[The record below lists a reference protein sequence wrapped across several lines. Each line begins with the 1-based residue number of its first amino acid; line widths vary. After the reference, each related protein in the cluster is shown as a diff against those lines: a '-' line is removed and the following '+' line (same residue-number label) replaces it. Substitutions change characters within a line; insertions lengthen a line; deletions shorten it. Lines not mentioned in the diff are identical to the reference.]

1 MEIVKWLA
9 RDQTG
14 AFDPTRTSASFE
26 HSFEPHQPPKGR
38 VARRSAAINHTEA
51 SRGEHATVKC
61 AFMTSARQI
70 ADQRQ
75 YHYAA
80 RIAGGAQ
87 PLKEDCLRTLLIGA
101 LAATLAGCS
110 RQPPP
115 QAATGSCTGT
125 NGSAHLERT
134 AGPPIKL
141 GTFRINSAAMD
152 TKSASVRKPEKSSSA
167 HARHGARLGSK
178 TAKSTRIAAKAKPPA
193 SRVPLPH
200 SSPKTRLQPAGNAVA
215 TESETARAN
224 IAEPHPTVGL
234 TNFSTRMI
242 EAQVAAALALAERI
256 TVATVAPAPG
266 IKAKNRDSSS
276 RPETLARGNT
286 EKPASA
292 NDTDLLVALLMA
304 RPNIKSVPDLTGETI
319 AIDDRNSAF
328 NGSVR
333 TAIVAAGAP
342 EVQLS
347 EGQATAIN
355 RLVNGEVPAAILA
368 LVSADAA
375 EGFSEI
381 AGFKIFHIPLSPRS
395 LKAQP

>member
-1 MEIVKWLA
+1 M
-9 RDQTG
+9 
-14 AFDPTRTSASFE
+14 
-26 HSFEPHQPPKGR
+26 
-38 VARRSAAINHTEA
+38 
-51 SRGEHATVKC
+51 
-61 AFMTSARQI
+61 
-70 ADQRQ
+70 
-75 YHYAA
+75 
-80 RIAGGAQ
+80 
-87 PLKEDCLRTLLIGA
+87 RTLLIGA
-101 LAATLAGCS
+101 LAATLVGCS

-125 NGSAHLERT
+125 NGSARLERT

-141 GTFRINSAAMD
+141 ATFRINSAAMD
-152 TKSASVRKPEKSSSA
+152 TKSASARKPEKSSSA
-167 HARHGARLGSK
+167 HARHGARLASK
-178 TAKSTRIAAKAKPPA
+178 TAKSIRIAANAKPPA

-200 SSPKTRLQPAGNAVA
+200 SSPKKRLQPAGNAVA
-215 TESETARAN
+215 TESKTARAN

-256 TVATVAPAPG
+256 TVATAPAPD

-276 RPETLARGNT
+276 RPETLARGDT
-286 EKPASA
+286 EKPESASA
-292 NDTDLLVALLMA
+292 NDTDILVALLMA
-304 RPNIKSVPDLTGETI
+304 RPNIKSVPDLTGKAI
-319 AIDDRNSAF
+319 AIDERYSAS
-328 NGSVR
+328 NGIVR

-355 RLVNGEVPAAILA
+355 RLVNGEVPAAVLA

-375 EGFSEI
+375 EGISEI

>member
-1 MEIVKWLA
+1 
-9 RDQTG
+9 
-14 AFDPTRTSASFE
+14 
-26 HSFEPHQPPKGR
+26 
-38 VARRSAAINHTEA
+38 
-51 SRGEHATVKC
+51 
-61 AFMTSARQI
+61 
-70 ADQRQ
+70 
-75 YHYAA
+75 
-80 RIAGGAQ
+80 
-87 PLKEDCLRTLLIGA
+87 LRTLLIGA
-101 LAATLAGCS
+101 LAATLVGCS

-125 NGSAHLERT
+125 NGSARLERT

-141 GTFRINSAAMD
+141 ATFRINSAAMD
-152 TKSASVRKPEKSSSA
+152 TKSASARKPEKSSSA
-167 HARHGARLGSK
+167 HARHGARLASK
-178 TAKSTRIAAKAKPPA
+178 TAKSTRIAANAKPPA

-215 TESETARAN
+215 TESKTARAN

-234 TNFSTRMI
+234 TNFSARMI

-256 TVATVAPAPG
+256 TVATAPAPD

-276 RPETLARGNT
+276 RPETLARGDT
-286 EKPASA
+286 EKPESASA
-292 NDTDLLVALLMA
+292 NDTDILVALLMA
-304 RPNIKSVPDLTGETI
+304 RPNIMSVPDLTGKVI
-319 AIDDRNSAF
+319 AIDERYSAS
-328 NGSVR
+328 NGIVR

-355 RLVNGEVPAAILA
+355 RLVNGEVPAAVLA

-375 EGFSEI
+375 EGISEI

>member
-1 MEIVKWLA
+1 M
-9 RDQTG
+9 
-14 AFDPTRTSASFE
+14 
-26 HSFEPHQPPKGR
+26 
-38 VARRSAAINHTEA
+38 
-51 SRGEHATVKC
+51 
-61 AFMTSARQI
+61 
-70 ADQRQ
+70 
-75 YHYAA
+75 
-80 RIAGGAQ
+80 
-87 PLKEDCLRTLLIGA
+87 RTLLIGA

-115 QAATGSCTGT
+115 QAAAGSCTGT
-125 NGSAHLERT
+125 NGSARLERT
-134 AGPPIKL
+134 GGPPIKL
-141 GTFRINSAAMD
+141 ATFKINSAAMD
-152 TKSASVRKPEKSSSA
+152 TKSASARKPEKSSSA
-167 HARHGARLGSK
+167 HARHGARLASK
-178 TAKSTRIAAKAKPPA
+178 TAKPTRIAAKAAPPA

-215 TESETARAN
+215 TESKTARAN

-234 TNFSTRMI
+234 NFSTRMI

-256 TVATVAPAPG
+256 TVATAAPAPD

-286 EKPASA
+286 EKPESASA

-304 RPNIKSVPDLTGETI
+304 RPNIKSVPDLTGKTI
-319 AIDDRNSAF
+319 AIDDRYSAS

-342 EVQLS
+342 EVQLR

-355 RLVNGEVPAAILA
+355 RLVNGEVPAAVLA

>member
-1 MEIVKWLA
+1 M
-9 RDQTG
+9 
-14 AFDPTRTSASFE
+14 
-26 HSFEPHQPPKGR
+26 
-38 VARRSAAINHTEA
+38 
-51 SRGEHATVKC
+51 
-61 AFMTSARQI
+61 
-70 ADQRQ
+70 
-75 YHYAA
+75 
-80 RIAGGAQ
+80 
-87 PLKEDCLRTLLIGA
+87 RTLLIGA
-101 LAATLAGCS
+101 LAATLVGCS

-115 QAATGSCTGT
+115 QAATGSWTGT

-141 GTFRINSAAMD
+141 ATFRINSAAMD
-152 TKSASVRKPEKSSSA
+152 TKSASARKPEKSSSA
-167 HARHGARLGSK
+167 HARHGARFAGK
-178 TAKSTRIAAKAKPPA
+178 TAKSARIAAKAKPPA

-200 SSPKTRLQPAGNAVA
+200 SSPKTRLQPAGNTVA
-215 TESETARAN
+215 TASKTARAN

-256 TVATVAPAPG
+256 TVAAAAPAPD
-266 IKAKNRDSSS
+266 IKAKNRESSS
-276 RPETLARGNT
+276 RPERLARGNT
-286 EKPASA
+286 EKPESASA
-292 NDTDLLVALLMA
+292 NDTDILVALLMA
-304 RPNIKSVPDLTGETI
+304 RPNIKSVPDLTGKTI
-319 AIDDRNSAF
+319 AIDDRYSAS
-328 NGSVR
+328 NGIVR

-355 RLVNGEVPAAILA
+355 RLVNGEVPAAVLG

>member
-1 MEIVKWLA
+1 
-9 RDQTG
+9 
-14 AFDPTRTSASFE
+14 
-26 HSFEPHQPPKGR
+26 
-38 VARRSAAINHTEA
+38 
-51 SRGEHATVKC
+51 
-61 AFMTSARQI
+61 
-70 ADQRQ
+70 
-75 YHYAA
+75 
-80 RIAGGAQ
+80 
-87 PLKEDCLRTLLIGA
+87 LRTLLIGA
-101 LAATLAGCS
+101 LAATLVGCS

-115 QAATGSCTGT
+115 QAATGSWTGT

-141 GTFRINSAAMD
+141 VTFRINSAAMD
-152 TKSASVRKPEKSSSA
+152 TKSASARKPEKSSSA
-167 HARHGARLGSK
+167 HARHGARLASK
-178 TAKSTRIAAKAKPPA
+178 TAKSTRIAANAKPPA

-215 TESETARAN
+215 TESKTARAN

-256 TVATVAPAPG
+256 TVATAPAPD

-276 RPETLARGNT
+276 RPETLARGDT
-286 EKPASA
+286 EKPESASA

-304 RPNIKSVPDLTGETI
+304 RPNIKSVPDLTGKTI
-319 AIDDRNSAF
+319 AIDDRYSAS
-328 NGSVR
+328 NGIVR

-355 RLVNGEVPAAILA
+355 RLVNGEVPAAVLG

>member
-1 MEIVKWLA
+1 M
-9 RDQTG
+9 
-14 AFDPTRTSASFE
+14 
-26 HSFEPHQPPKGR
+26 
-38 VARRSAAINHTEA
+38 
-51 SRGEHATVKC
+51 
-61 AFMTSARQI
+61 
-70 ADQRQ
+70 
-75 YHYAA
+75 
-80 RIAGGAQ
+80 
-87 PLKEDCLRTLLIGA
+87 RTLLIGA
-101 LAATLAGCS
+101 LAATLVGCS
-110 RQPPP
+110 HQPPP

-125 NGSAHLERT
+125 NGSARLERT

-141 GTFRINSAAMD
+141 ATFRINSAAMD
-152 TKSASVRKPEKSSSA
+152 TKSASARKPEKSSSA
-167 HARHGARLGSK
+167 HARHGARLASK
-178 TAKSTRIAAKAKPPA
+178 TAKSTRIAANAKPPA

-215 TESETARAN
+215 TESKTARAN

-256 TVATVAPAPG
+256 TVATAPAPD

-276 RPETLARGNT
+276 RPETLARGDT
-286 EKPASA
+286 EKPESASA
-292 NDTDLLVALLMA
+292 NDTDILVALLMA
-304 RPNIKSVPDLTGETI
+304 RPNIKSVPDLTGKVI
-319 AIDDRNSAF
+319 AIDERYSAS
-328 NGSVR
+328 NGIVR

-355 RLVNGEVPAAILA
+355 RLVNGEVPAAVLG

>member
-1 MEIVKWLA
+1 M
-9 RDQTG
+9 
-14 AFDPTRTSASFE
+14 
-26 HSFEPHQPPKGR
+26 
-38 VARRSAAINHTEA
+38 
-51 SRGEHATVKC
+51 
-61 AFMTSARQI
+61 
-70 ADQRQ
+70 
-75 YHYAA
+75 
-80 RIAGGAQ
+80 
-87 PLKEDCLRTLLIGA
+87 RTLLIGA
-101 LAATLAGCS
+101 LAATLVGCS

-115 QAATGSCTGT
+115 QAATGSWTGT

-141 GTFRINSAAMD
+141 VTFRINSAAMD
-152 TKSASVRKPEKSSSA
+152 TKSASARKPEKSSSA
-167 HARHGARLGSK
+167 HARHGARLASK
-178 TAKSTRIAAKAKPPA
+178 TAKSTRIAANAKPPA

-215 TESETARAN
+215 TESKTARAN

-242 EAQVAAALALAERI
+242 EAQVAAALALVERI
-256 TVATVAPAPG
+256 TVATAPAPD

-276 RPETLARGNT
+276 RPETLARGDT
-286 EKPASA
+286 EKPESASA
-292 NDTDLLVALLMA
+292 NDTDILVALLMA
-304 RPNIKSVPDLTGETI
+304 RPNIKSVPDLTGKVI
-319 AIDDRNSAF
+319 AIDERYSAS
-328 NGSVR
+328 NGIVR

-355 RLVNGEVPAAILA
+355 RLVNGEVPAAVLA

-375 EGFSEI
+375 EGISEI

>member
-1 MEIVKWLA
+1 M
-9 RDQTG
+9 
-14 AFDPTRTSASFE
+14 
-26 HSFEPHQPPKGR
+26 
-38 VARRSAAINHTEA
+38 
-51 SRGEHATVKC
+51 
-61 AFMTSARQI
+61 
-70 ADQRQ
+70 
-75 YHYAA
+75 
-80 RIAGGAQ
+80 
-87 PLKEDCLRTLLIGA
+87 RTLLIGA
-101 LAATLAGCS
+101 LAATLVGCS

-125 NGSAHLERT
+125 NGSARLERT

-141 GTFRINSAAMD
+141 ATFRINSAAMD
-152 TKSASVRKPEKSSSA
+152 TKSASARKPEKSSSA
-167 HARHGARLGSK
+167 HARHGARLASK
-178 TAKSTRIAAKAKPPA
+178 TAKSTRIAANAKPPA

-215 TESETARAN
+215 TESKTARAN

-256 TVATVAPAPG
+256 TVATAPAPD

-276 RPETLARGNT
+276 RPETLARGDT
-286 EKPASA
+286 EKPESASA

-304 RPNIKSVPDLTGETI
+304 RPNIKSVPDLTGKTI
-319 AIDDRNSAF
+319 AIDDRYSAS
-328 NGSVR
+328 NGIVR

-355 RLVNGEVPAAILA
+355 RLVNGEVPAAVLG

>member
-1 MEIVKWLA
+1 M
-9 RDQTG
+9 
-14 AFDPTRTSASFE
+14 
-26 HSFEPHQPPKGR
+26 
-38 VARRSAAINHTEA
+38 
-51 SRGEHATVKC
+51 
-61 AFMTSARQI
+61 
-70 ADQRQ
+70 
-75 YHYAA
+75 
-80 RIAGGAQ
+80 
-87 PLKEDCLRTLLIGA
+87 RTLLIGA
-101 LAATLAGCS
+101 LAATLVGCS

-125 NGSAHLERT
+125 NGSARLERT

-141 GTFRINSAAMD
+141 ATFRINSAAMD
-152 TKSASVRKPEKSSSA
+152 TKSASARKPEKSSSA
-167 HARHGARLGSK
+167 HARHGARLASK
-178 TAKSTRIAAKAKPPA
+178 TAKSTRIAANAKPPA

-215 TESETARAN
+215 TESKTARAN

-256 TVATVAPAPG
+256 TVATAPAPD

-276 RPETLARGNT
+276 RPETLARGDT
-286 EKPASA
+286 EKPESASA
-292 NDTDLLVALLMA
+292 NDTDILVALLMA
-304 RPNIKSVPDLTGETI
+304 RPNIKSVPDLTGKTI
-319 AIDDRNSAF
+319 AIDDRYSAS

-342 EVQLS
+342 EVQLR

-355 RLVNGEVPAAILA
+355 RLVNGEVPAAVLA

-375 EGFSEI
+375 EGISEI

>member
-1 MEIVKWLA
+1 M
-9 RDQTG
+9 
-14 AFDPTRTSASFE
+14 
-26 HSFEPHQPPKGR
+26 
-38 VARRSAAINHTEA
+38 
-51 SRGEHATVKC
+51 
-61 AFMTSARQI
+61 
-70 ADQRQ
+70 
-75 YHYAA
+75 
-80 RIAGGAQ
+80 
-87 PLKEDCLRTLLIGA
+87 RTLLIGA
-101 LAATLAGCS
+101 LAATLVGCS

-125 NGSAHLERT
+125 NGSARLERT

-141 GTFRINSAAMD
+141 ATFRINSAAMD
-152 TKSASVRKPEKSSSA
+152 TKSASARKPEKSSSA
-167 HARHGARLGSK
+167 HARHGARLASK
-178 TAKSTRIAAKAKPPA
+178 TAKSTRIAANAKPPA

-215 TESETARAN
+215 TESKTARAN

-256 TVATVAPAPG
+256 TVATAPAPD

-276 RPETLARGNT
+276 RPETLARGDT
-286 EKPASA
+286 EKPESASA
-292 NDTDLLVALLMA
+292 NDTDILVALLMA
-304 RPNIKSVPDLTGETI
+304 RPNIKSVPDLTGKTI
-319 AIDDRNSAF
+319 AIDDRYSAS

-355 RLVNGEVPAAILA
+355 RLVNGEVPAAVLA

-375 EGFSEI
+375 EGISEI
-381 AGFKIFHIPLSPRS
+381 AGFKIFHIPLSPRF

>member
-1 MEIVKWLA
+1 V
-9 RDQTG
+9 
-14 AFDPTRTSASFE
+14 
-26 HSFEPHQPPKGR
+26 
-38 VARRSAAINHTEA
+38 
-51 SRGEHATVKC
+51 
-61 AFMTSARQI
+61 
-70 ADQRQ
+70 
-75 YHYAA
+75 
-80 RIAGGAQ
+80 
-87 PLKEDCLRTLLIGA
+87 RTLLIGA
-101 LAATLAGCS
+101 LAATLVGCS

-115 QAATGSCTGT
+115 QAAAGSCTGT
-125 NGSAHLERT
+125 NGSARLERT
-134 AGPPIKL
+134 GGPPIKL
-141 GTFRINSAAMD
+141 ATFRINSAAMD
-152 TKSASVRKPEKSSSA
+152 IKSASARKPEKSSSA
-167 HARHGARLGSK
+167 HARHGARLESK
-178 TAKSTRIAAKAKPPA
+178 TAKPTRIAAKAAPPA

-215 TESETARAN
+215 TESKTARAN

-242 EAQVAAALALAERI
+242 EAKVAAALALAERI
-256 TVATVAPAPG
+256 TVATAAPAPD

-286 EKPASA
+286 EKPESASA
-292 NDTDLLVALLMA
+292 NDTDFLVALLMA
-304 RPNIKSVPDLTGETI
+304 RPNIKSVPDLTGKTI
-319 AIDDRNSAF
+319 AIDDRYSAS

-342 EVQLS
+342 EVQLR

-355 RLVNGEVPAAILA
+355 RLVNGEVPAAVLA

-381 AGFKIFHIPLSPRS
+381 AGFKIFNIPLSPRS

>member
-1 MEIVKWLA
+1 M
-9 RDQTG
+9 
-14 AFDPTRTSASFE
+14 
-26 HSFEPHQPPKGR
+26 
-38 VARRSAAINHTEA
+38 
-51 SRGEHATVKC
+51 
-61 AFMTSARQI
+61 
-70 ADQRQ
+70 
-75 YHYAA
+75 
-80 RIAGGAQ
+80 
-87 PLKEDCLRTLLIGA
+87 RTLLIGA
-101 LAATLAGCS
+101 LAATLVGCS

-125 NGSAHLERT
+125 NGSARLERT

-141 GTFRINSAAMD
+141 VTFRINSAAMD
-152 TKSASVRKPEKSSSA
+152 TKSASARKPEKSSSA
-167 HARHGARLGSK
+167 HARHGARLASK
-178 TAKSTRIAAKAKPPA
+178 TAKSTRIAANAKPPA

-215 TESETARAN
+215 TESKTARAN

-256 TVATVAPAPG
+256 TVAAAAPAPD
-266 IKAKNRDSSS
+266 IKAKNRESSS
-276 RPETLARGNT
+276 RPERLARGNT
-286 EKPASA
+286 EKPESASA
-292 NDTDLLVALLMA
+292 NDTDILVALLMA
-304 RPNIKSVPDLTGETI
+304 RPNIKSVPDLTGKVI
-319 AIDDRNSAF
+319 AIDERYSAS
-328 NGSVR
+328 NGIVR

-355 RLVNGEVPAAILA
+355 RLVNGEVPAAVLG

>member
-1 MEIVKWLA
+1 M
-9 RDQTG
+9 
-14 AFDPTRTSASFE
+14 
-26 HSFEPHQPPKGR
+26 
-38 VARRSAAINHTEA
+38 
-51 SRGEHATVKC
+51 
-61 AFMTSARQI
+61 
-70 ADQRQ
+70 
-75 YHYAA
+75 
-80 RIAGGAQ
+80 
-87 PLKEDCLRTLLIGA
+87 RTLLIGA
-101 LAATLAGCS
+101 LAATLVGCS

-125 NGSAHLERT
+125 NGSARLERT

-141 GTFRINSAAMD
+141 ATFRINSAAMD
-152 TKSASVRKPEKSSSA
+152 TKSASARKPEKSSSA
-167 HARHGARLGSK
+167 HARHGARLASK
-178 TAKSTRIAAKAKPPA
+178 TAKSTRIAANAKPPA
-193 SRVPLPH
+193 SRVPPPH

-215 TESETARAN
+215 TESKTARAN

-234 TNFSTRMI
+234 TNSSTRMI

-256 TVATVAPAPG
+256 TVATAPAPD

-276 RPETLARGNT
+276 RPETLARGDT
-286 EKPASA
+286 EKPESASA

-304 RPNIKSVPDLTGETI
+304 RPNIKSVPDLTGKVI
-319 AIDDRNSAF
+319 AIDERYSAS
-328 NGSVR
+328 NGIVR

-355 RLVNGEVPAAILA
+355 RLVNGEVPAAVLG

-375 EGFSEI
+375 EGISEI

>member
-1 MEIVKWLA
+1 M
-9 RDQTG
+9 
-14 AFDPTRTSASFE
+14 
-26 HSFEPHQPPKGR
+26 
-38 VARRSAAINHTEA
+38 
-51 SRGEHATVKC
+51 
-61 AFMTSARQI
+61 
-70 ADQRQ
+70 
-75 YHYAA
+75 
-80 RIAGGAQ
+80 
-87 PLKEDCLRTLLIGA
+87 RTLLIGA
-101 LAATLAGCS
+101 LAATLVGCS

-125 NGSAHLERT
+125 NESARLERT

-141 GTFRINSAAMD
+141 ATFRINSAAMD
-152 TKSASVRKPEKSSSA
+152 TKSASARKPENSSSA
-167 HARHGARLGSK
+167 HARHGARLASK
-178 TAKSTRIAAKAKPPA
+178 TTKSARIAAKAKPPA
-193 SRVPLPH
+193 SRVPLPY
-200 SSPKTRLQPAGNAVA
+200 SSPKTPLPAGNAVA
-215 TESETARAN
+215 TESKTERAN

-234 TNFSTRMI
+234 SNFSTRMV

-256 TVATVAPAPG
+256 TVATAAPAPD

-276 RPETLARGNT
+276 RSETLGRGNT
-286 EKPASA
+286 EKPESASA

-319 AIDDRNSAF
+319 AIDDRNSAS

-342 EVQLS
+342 EVQLR

-355 RLVNGEVPAAILA
+355 RLVNGEVPAAVLA

>member
-1 MEIVKWLA
+1 M
-9 RDQTG
+9 
-14 AFDPTRTSASFE
+14 
-26 HSFEPHQPPKGR
+26 
-38 VARRSAAINHTEA
+38 
-51 SRGEHATVKC
+51 
-61 AFMTSARQI
+61 
-70 ADQRQ
+70 
-75 YHYAA
+75 
-80 RIAGGAQ
+80 
-87 PLKEDCLRTLLIGA
+87 RTLLIGA
-101 LAATLAGCS
+101 LAATLVGCS
-110 RQPPP
+110 HQPPP

-125 NGSAHLERT
+125 NGSARLERT

-141 GTFRINSAAMD
+141 ATFRINSAAMD
-152 TKSASVRKPEKSSSA
+152 TKSASARKPEKSSSA
-167 HARHGARLGSK
+167 HARHGARLASK
-178 TAKSTRIAAKAKPPA
+178 TAKSTRIAANAKPPA

-215 TESETARAN
+215 TESKTARAN

-256 TVATVAPAPG
+256 TVATAPAPD

-276 RPETLARGNT
+276 RPETLARGDT
-286 EKPASA
+286 EKPESASA

-304 RPNIKSVPDLTGETI
+304 RPNIKSVPDLTGKVI
-319 AIDDRNSAF
+319 AIDERYSAS
-328 NGSVR
+328 NGIVR

-355 RLVNGEVPAAILA
+355 RLVNGEVPAAVLG

>member
-1 MEIVKWLA
+1 M
-9 RDQTG
+9 
-14 AFDPTRTSASFE
+14 
-26 HSFEPHQPPKGR
+26 
-38 VARRSAAINHTEA
+38 
-51 SRGEHATVKC
+51 
-61 AFMTSARQI
+61 
-70 ADQRQ
+70 
-75 YHYAA
+75 
-80 RIAGGAQ
+80 
-87 PLKEDCLRTLLIGA
+87 RTLLIGA
-101 LAATLAGCS
+101 LAATLVGCS

-125 NGSAHLERT
+125 NESARLERT

-141 GTFRINSAAMD
+141 ATFRINSAAMD
-152 TKSASVRKPEKSSSA
+152 TKSASARKPEKSSSA

-178 TAKSTRIAAKAKPPA
+178 TAKSTRFAAKAAPPA

-200 SSPKTRLQPAGNAVA
+200 SSPKTTLPAGNAVA
-215 TESETARAN
+215 TESKTERAN

-234 TNFSTRMI
+234 SNFSTRMV

-256 TVATVAPAPG
+256 TVATAAPAPD

-276 RPETLARGNT
+276 RSETLARGNT
-286 EKPASA
+286 EKPESALA

-304 RPNIKSVPDLTGETI
+304 RPNIKSVPDLTGNTI
-319 AIDDRNSAF
+319 AIDDRYSGS
-328 NGSVR
+328 NGIVR

-342 EVQLS
+342 EVQLR

-355 RLVNGEVPAAILA
+355 RLVNGEVPAAVLA

-381 AGFKIFHIPLSPRS
+381 AGFKIFRIPLSPRS

>member
-1 MEIVKWLA
+1 
-9 RDQTG
+9 
-14 AFDPTRTSASFE
+14 
-26 HSFEPHQPPKGR
+26 
-38 VARRSAAINHTEA
+38 
-51 SRGEHATVKC
+51 
-61 AFMTSARQI
+61 
-70 ADQRQ
+70 
-75 YHYAA
+75 
-80 RIAGGAQ
+80 
-87 PLKEDCLRTLLIGA
+87 LRTLLIGA
-101 LAATLAGCS
+101 LAATLVGCS

-115 QAATGSCTGT
+115 QAATGSWTGT

-141 GTFRINSAAMD
+141 VTFRINSAAMD
-152 TKSASVRKPEKSSSA
+152 TKSASARKPEKSSSA
-167 HARHGARLGSK
+167 HARHGARLASK
-178 TAKSTRIAAKAKPPA
+178 TAKSARIAAKAKPPA

-200 SSPKTRLQPAGNAVA
+200 SSPKTRLQPAGNTVA
-215 TESETARAN
+215 TASKTARAN

-256 TVATVAPAPG
+256 TVATAPAPD

-276 RPETLARGNT
+276 RPETLARGDT
-286 EKPASA
+286 EKPESASA
-292 NDTDLLVALLMA
+292 NDTDILVALLMA
-304 RPNIKSVPDLTGETI
+304 RPNIKSVPDLTGKVI
-319 AIDDRNSAF
+319 AIDERYSAS
-328 NGSVR
+328 NGIVR

-355 RLVNGEVPAAILA
+355 RLVNGEVPAAVLA

-375 EGFSEI
+375 EGISEI

>member
-1 MEIVKWLA
+1 M
-9 RDQTG
+9 
-14 AFDPTRTSASFE
+14 
-26 HSFEPHQPPKGR
+26 
-38 VARRSAAINHTEA
+38 
-51 SRGEHATVKC
+51 
-61 AFMTSARQI
+61 
-70 ADQRQ
+70 
-75 YHYAA
+75 
-80 RIAGGAQ
+80 
-87 PLKEDCLRTLLIGA
+87 RTLLIGA
-101 LAATLAGCS
+101 LAATLVGCS

-115 QAATGSCTGT
+115 QAAAGSCTGT
-125 NGSAHLERT
+125 NRSARLERT
-134 AGPPIKL
+134 GGPPIKL
-141 GTFRINSAAMD
+141 ATFKINSAAMD
-152 TKSASVRKPEKSSSA
+152 TRSASARKPEKSSSA
-167 HARHGARLGSK
+167 HARHGARLASK
-178 TAKSTRIAAKAKPPA
+178 TAKSTRIAAKAAPLA

-215 TESETARAN
+215 TESKTARAN

-256 TVATVAPAPG
+256 TVATAAPAPD

-286 EKPASA
+286 EKPESASA

-304 RPNIKSVPDLTGETI
+304 RPNIKSVPDLTGKTI
-319 AIDDRNSAF
+319 AIDDRYSAS
-328 NGSVR
+328 NGRVR
-333 TAIVAAGAP
+333 TAIVVAGAP

-355 RLVNGEVPAAILA
+355 RLVNGEVPASILA
-368 LVSADAA
+368 LVSAGAA
-375 EGFSEI
+375 EGFPEI

>member
-1 MEIVKWLA
+1 M
-9 RDQTG
+9 
-14 AFDPTRTSASFE
+14 
-26 HSFEPHQPPKGR
+26 
-38 VARRSAAINHTEA
+38 
-51 SRGEHATVKC
+51 
-61 AFMTSARQI
+61 
-70 ADQRQ
+70 
-75 YHYAA
+75 
-80 RIAGGAQ
+80 
-87 PLKEDCLRTLLIGA
+87 RTLLIGA
-101 LAATLAGCS
+101 LAATLVGCS

-115 QAATGSCTGT
+115 QAATGSWTGT

-141 GTFRINSAAMD
+141 VTFRINSAAMD
-152 TKSASVRKPEKSSSA
+152 TKSASARKPEKSSSA
-167 HARHGARLGSK
+167 HARHGARLASK
-178 TAKSTRIAAKAKPPA
+178 TAKSARIAAKAKPPA

-200 SSPKTRLQPAGNAVA
+200 SSPKTRLQPAGNTVA
-215 TESETARAN
+215 TASKTARAN

-242 EAQVAAALALAERI
+242 EAQVAAALALVERI
-256 TVATVAPAPG
+256 TVATAPAPD
-266 IKAKNRDSSS
+266 IKAKNRDNSS
-276 RPETLARGNT
+276 RSETLARGDT
-286 EKPASA
+286 EKPESASA

-304 RPNIKSVPDLTGETI
+304 RPNIKSVPDLTGKVI
-319 AIDDRNSAF
+319 AIDERYSAS
-328 NGSVR
+328 NGIVR

-355 RLVNGEVPAAILA
+355 RLVNGEVPAAVLG

-375 EGFSEI
+375 EGISEI